1 MKFGIKCDSL
11 TGIYQE
17 LVRNARMVNI
27 MDSSCKNG
35 SQNLQISENS
45 LGEQKEQKQHWKR

>member
-1 MKFGIKCDSL
+1 MKFGIKGDSL

-35 SQNLQISENS
+35 SQNLQVSENS
-45 LGEQKEQKQHWKR
+45 LGEQKEQKQH